1 MRALVSL
8 LAVALCLAASGA
20 SAADPEPSPD
30 NAALIPGISPSDARA
45 LLTGLGVKVEN
56 TEFAAGHFTITAA
69 VDPTRHVWLEGLACA
84 GDGEAAICPQYKIS
98 AHWALASHDQAVSV
112 ADKLSYSFSSVATD
126 GPNLDLWRME
136 FVYGGVTRDHVRQV
150 LKAFLI
156 LRADAADDIWTA
168 THPAAAKPGPPAK
181 P

>member
-1 MRALVSL
+1 MRALLSL
-8 LAVALCLAASGA
+8 FAVALCLAAGDA
-20 SAADPEPSPD
+20 SAADPAPPPD
-30 NAALIPGISPSDARA
+30 NVGLIPGLSPSDARD

-56 TEFAAGHFTITAA
+56 TEFTAGHFIITAA
-69 VDPTRHVWLEGLACA
+69 VDPTRHVWLEGLACS

-98 AHWALASHDQAVSV
+98 AHWALASHDQAISV

-136 FVYGGVTRDHVRQV
+136 FVYGGVTREHVRQV

-156 LRADAADDIWTA
+156 LRGDAADDIWNA
-168 THPAAAKPGPPAK
+168 THPAAAKAGPPAK